1 MGSVLQPIL
10 QAILMQNCLKTIALC
25 GDIKQASQI
34 EVTKENRYALRQH
47 GVKDRKNEIK
57 QSPMCT
63 SNPFKPFHYSKHYF
77 SLTS

>member
-34 EVTKENRYALRQH
+34 EVTKENRYALRLH
-47 GVKDRKNEIK
+47 GVKDVGKMKLNNLLCACLAHS
-57 QSPMCT
+57 SPFIILNT
-63 SNPFKPFHYSKHYF
+63 T
-77 SLTS
+77 LA